1 MPYLKIDHISGNN
14 SESAVATARIM
25 ALMHFPDD
33 QEMQKNYVAVSLA
46 NMIVSHCKQRRIS
59 QANLSIAL
67 SDFLSSV
74 GGFESLLNAPSLKE
88 MHQVVQEAQEKAFI
102 AGNILYGIYWFNS
115 MNPEA
120 DRNKKLS
127 VNKMVFLMKGKYKE
141 RKIIEFW
148 SSFKCVS
155 HLWAANIDLFQA
167 GGEIKALEIPNYGS
181 LYELFKGAEYYQD
194 FSLEYWPRYKRK
206 TLFTKDDLWL
216 IPKNIPTPP
225 TTKSQIK
232 DKWGGLGKVNK
243 VTKINFKDGEFE
255 KSAEKWLRKL
265 FKGYAAKKIQ
275 Y

>member
-1 MPYLKIDHISGNN
+1 MRYLKLKHLTGNDTK
-14 SESAVATARIM
+14 AVIAAAKIM
-25 ALMHFPDD
+25 ALMYFPDD
-33 QEMQKNYVAVSLA
+33 AEMQKNYTVVSLA
-46 NMIVSHCKQRRIS
+46 NMAIAYGKQKQIS
-59 QANLSIAL
+59 QANLPLAL
-67 SDFLSSV
+67 SDFLSPV
-74 GGFESLLNAPSLKE
+74 GGLESLLNAPSLKE
-88 MHQVVQEAQEKAFI
+88 MHQITQEATEEAFI

-120 DRNKKLS
+120 ERNNKLS
-127 VNKMVFLMKGKYKE
+127 VNKMVFFMKGKYKE

-148 SSFKCVS
+148 SKFKCVS

-167 GGEIKALEIPNYGS
+167 GGEINVLEIPNYGL

-206 TLFTKDDLWL
+206 TLFTKDELCL
-216 IPKNIPTPP
+216 IPKNIPIPP
-225 TTKSQIK
+225 TTKSQTI
-232 DKWGGLGKVNK
+232 DKWSNLGKVNK

-255 KSAEKWLRKL
+255 KRAEKWLRKQ